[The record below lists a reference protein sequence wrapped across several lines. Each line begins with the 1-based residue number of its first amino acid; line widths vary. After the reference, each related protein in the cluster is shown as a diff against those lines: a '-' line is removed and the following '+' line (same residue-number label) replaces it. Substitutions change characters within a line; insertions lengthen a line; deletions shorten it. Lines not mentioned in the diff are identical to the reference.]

1 MGKNGSSIYKLNLG
15 SSNGAM
21 EPVCLCFAGPWLV
34 CCRLGGSI
42 SELLLQSFSFRND
55 LQHHRSEDPHQHLD
69 IIYVLYIVYCVVKY
83 LLFFVLD
90 ASY

>member
-1 MGKNGSSIYKLNLG
+1 MEQWSLCVYVSLVLG
-15 SSNGAM
+15 W
-21 EPVCLCFAGPWLV
+21 FAVVW
-34 CCRLGGSI
+34 GGSI